1 MFSSFLAKI
10 REIYAYKKFF
20 DEFLKNYNVII
31 LIDHRLIKNL
41 ADFSLTETATAKAWV
56 KKYSMI
62 AYQFWRK
69 SLKKYFSCF
78 VSCIFYIHKIEIE
91 SKINFFQFYFLIQVI
106 FFTFITEKSLIN
118 FILVIKLYY
127 FPSIYFCL
135 IFEIHK
141 KEIYP

>member
-41 ADFSLTETATAKAWV
+41 ADFSLAETATAKAWV

-62 AYQFWRK
+62 AYQF
-69 SLKKYFSCF
+69 
-78 VSCIFYIHKIEIE
+78 
-91 SKINFFQFYFLIQVI
+91 
-106 FFTFITEKSLIN
+106 
-118 FILVIKLYY
+118 
-127 FPSIYFCL
+127 
-135 IFEIHK
+135 
-141 KEIYP
+141 